1 MLPVRQL
8 DQLLDIIRDF
18 IGSYRPMEWTIEA
31 KPGTLTKEKLGL
43 LREAGVN
50 RVSLGVQ
57 TMDDV
62 LLARLQCRHTRA
74 DIISTVKLLRDT
86 GFDNFGLD
94 LIAGLPTMN
103 ARQWRADIEAVMALQ
118 PRHISVY
125 VLDLEHGSAMRKDVD
140 AKKIVLP
147 DEDAQLVA
155 IHLADELLSDAGWL
169 RYEISNY
176 AQPGFECQH
185 NLDFWRGGDYLGF
198 GPAAASRSGL
208 ARRINVPDLSAYIAA
223 LSCGSGPPAEMET
236 LAPAGDYKERLAF
249 ALRLSEGVDVKRIT
263 DPATIATLEE
273 LALKGLVRFTEGR
286 WCLTRI
292 GRDFAD
298 HVTRELL

>member
-1 MLPVRQL
+1 MLPVHQL
-8 DQLLDIIRDF
+8 NRLLDIIRDF

-31 KPGTLTKEKLGL
+31 KPGTLMKEKLGI

-57 TMDDV
+57 TMDDS
-62 LLARLQCRHTRA
+62 LLTRLQCRHTRA

-94 LIAGLPTMN
+94 LIAGLPTTDT
-103 ARQWRADIEAVMALQ
+103 RQWRADIEAVMALK
-118 PRHISVY
+118 PHHISVY
-125 VLDLEHGSAMRKDVD
+125 ALDLEPGSAMRKDVD

-147 DEDAQLVA
+147 DEDAQLAA
-155 IHLADELLSDAGWL
+155 IHLADELLPDAGWL

-176 AQPGFECQH
+176 AQPGFECRH
-185 NLDFWRGGDYLGF
+185 NLDFWRGGDYRGF
-198 GPAAASRSGL
+198 GPAAASRSGFV
-208 ARRINVPDLSAYIAA
+208 RRTNRPDLSAYMNA
-223 LSCGSGPPAEMET
+223 LSCGLEPPFEMET
-236 LAPAGDYKERLAF
+236 LSSDGDYKERLAF
-249 ALRLSEGVDVKRIT
+249 ALRLSEGVDVTRIT

-273 LALKGLVRFTEGR
+273 LALKGLVQLTKGR
-286 WCLTRI
+286 WRLTRI
-292 GRDFAD
+292 GWDFAD

>member
-1 MLPVRQL
+1 MLSVHQL
-8 DQLLDIIRDF
+8 NQLLDIIRDF

-31 KPGTLTKEKLGL
+31 KPGTLTKEKLGI

-57 TMDDV
+57 TMDDS
-62 LLARLQCRHTRA
+62 LLTRLQCRHTRA

-94 LIAGLPTMN
+94 LIAGLPATDT
-103 ARQWRADIEAVMALQ
+103 RQWRADIEAVMALK

-125 VLDLEHGSAMRKDVD
+125 TLDLEPGSAMRKDVD
-140 AKKIVLP
+140 AKKLVLP
-147 DEDAQLVA
+147 DEDAQLAA
-155 IHLADELLSDAGWL
+155 IHLADELLSAAGWL

-176 AQPGFECQH
+176 AQPGFECRH

-208 ARRINVPDLSAYIAA
+208 ARRTNLPDLSAYITA
-223 LSCGSGPPAEMET
+223 LSCGPEPPFEMET
-236 LAPAGDYKERLAF
+236 LSPDVDYKERLAF
-249 ALRLSEGVDVKRIT
+249 ALRLSEGVDVARTT
-263 DPATIATLEE
+263 DPAIIATLEE
-273 LALKGLVRFTEGR
+273 LALKGLVQLTEGS
-286 WCLTRI
+286 WQLTRI
-292 GRDFAD
+292 GWDFAD